1 VSEVDFFLSDAEGEL
16 SKVDSEQW
24 EEFVI
29 ALLVAMI
36 RGAPP
41 LC

>member
-1 VSEVDFFLSDAEGEL
+1 MSEVDFYLRDAEGEL

-29 ALLVAMI
+29 DLQVAII
-36 RGAPP
+36 RDTPD